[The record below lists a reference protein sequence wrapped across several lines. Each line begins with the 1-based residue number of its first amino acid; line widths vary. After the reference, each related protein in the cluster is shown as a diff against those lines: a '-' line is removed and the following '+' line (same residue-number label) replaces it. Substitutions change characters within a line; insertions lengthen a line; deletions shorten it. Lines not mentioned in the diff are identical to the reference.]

1 MGDVGARWIL
11 SFDAACGRCREISTS
26 TSKACD
32 RTFEVLPLT
41 HPDVLKWRERSLGPR
56 APWVPTLLRIRG
68 EEVRAWTGISIA
80 IPLARRLGPRS
91 TIRVLHSLGELS
103 RQRTDRTAGE
113 EQNGVIGRGQ
123 FLKLSGGVAL
133 ATGLVLAGFKFP
145 NAEISVPDDATDG
158 ADDTVAT
165 PFFKTAAA
173 FTRTACGP
181 LNFRAINSKKWA
193 CIRDS
198 VYKKYGFRVDKNNGS
213 ASKDGFSFTWN
224 YDPGAETLT
233 VTCTDKPSQTG
244 CNTITDRA
252 NEIVNGCPR

>member
-1 MGDVGARWIL
+1 MGDVGARWIF
-11 SFDAACGRCREISTS
+11 SFDATCGRCREISTA

-32 RTFEVLPLT
+32 RKFEVLPLA

-103 RQRTDRTAGE
+103 GQRTGRTAAE
-113 EQNGVIGRGQ
+113 EQNGAIGRGK

-133 ATGLVLAGFKFP
+133 ATGLILAGFKFSD
-145 NAEISVPDDATDG
+145 AEISVPDDATDG
-158 ADDTVAT
+158 TDDTVST
-165 PFFKTAAA
+165 PSFRTEAEFTA
-173 FTRTACGP
+173 TACGP
-181 LNFRAINSKKWA
+181 LNFSAVNSKKWA

-198 VYKKYGFRVDKNNGS
+198 VYKKYGFRVGKNSGS
-213 ASKDGFSFTWN
+213 TSKYGFSFTWN
-224 YDPGAETLT
+224 YDPRAETLT
-233 VTCTDKPSQTG
+233 VTCTDKPSSIG
-244 CNTITDRA
+244 CDTIKDRA
-252 NEIVNGCPR
+252 QDIVNGC